1 MKKISLPNYMP
12 GLSRQILPKSRLYV
26 TVFTLLIL
34 VTYAWVPLQAQED
47 TKTVTGNDA
56 SSYRVQA
63 GDLLEISVWKEEG
76 LEKDVLVRPNG
87 GISFPLIGDL
97 AAQGKSVEQIRSEI
111 AARLTRYVPKPA
123 VTVAVKQVV
132 GNKVY
137 VIGRVNNPG
146 DFIVVQKIDVMQ
158 ALSMAGGTTS
168 FAKLNDIKIL
178 RRVGN
183 RQSVIG
189 FKYPEVVK
197 GRNVE
202 QNIILQSGDIVVVP

>member
-76 LEKDVLVRPNG
+76 LQKDVLVRPNG

-111 AARLTRYVPKPA
+111 AARLTSYVPNPA
-123 VTVAVKQVV
+123 VTVAVKQVI

-178 RRVGN
+178 RRVGD

>member
-12 GLSRQILPKSRLYV
+12 GLSRQILPKSRLYA

-47 TKTVTGNDA
+47 TKSVTGNDA

-63 GDLLEISVWKEEG
+63 GDILEISVWKEEG

-97 AAQGKSVEQIRSEI
+97 AAQGKPVEQIRSEI
-111 AARLTRYVPKPA
+111 AARLTSYVPNPA

>member
-97 AAQGKSVEQIRSEI
+97 VAQGKSVEQIRSEI
-111 AARLTRYVPKPA
+111 AARLTRFVPKPA

-137 VIGRVNNPG
+137 VIGRVNRPG

-183 RQSVIG
+183 TQSVIG

>member
-12 GLSRQILPKSRLYV
+12 GLRRQILPKSRLYV
-26 TVFTLLIL
+26 AVFTLLIL

-63 GDLLEISVWKEEG
+63 GDILEISVWKEEG
-76 LEKDVLVRPNG
+76 LQKDVLVRPKG

-137 VIGRVNNPG
+137 VIGRVNQPG
-146 DFIVVQKIDVMQ
+146 DFIVDHNIDVMQ
-158 ALSMAGGTTS
+158 ALSMAGGTTP

-183 RQSVIG
+183 RQTIIG

-197 GRNVE
+197 GRNLE
-202 QNIILQSGDIVVVP
+202 QNIILQGGDIVVVP

>member
-76 LEKDVLVRPNG
+76 LQKDVLVRPNG

-111 AARLTRYVPKPA
+111 AARLTSYVPNPA
-123 VTVAVKQVV
+123 VTVAVKQVI

-183 RQSVIG
+183 RQTVIG

>member
-76 LEKDVLVRPNG
+76 LQKDVLVRPNG

-111 AARLTRYVPKPA
+111 AARLTSYVPKPA

>member
-76 LEKDVLVRPNG
+76 LQKDVLVRPNG

-111 AARLTRYVPKPA
+111 AARLTRFVPKPA

-137 VIGRVNNPG
+137 VIGRVNKPG

-183 RQSVIG
+183 RQTVIG

>member
-63 GDLLEISVWKEEG
+63 GDILEISVWKEEG

-111 AARLTRYVPKPA
+111 AARLTSYVPNPA

>member
-12 GLSRQILPKSRLYV
+12 GLRRQILPKSRLYV

-111 AARLTRYVPKPA
+111 AARLTSYVPNPA
-123 VTVAVKQVV
+123 VTVAVKQVI

>member
-76 LEKDVLVRPNG
+76 LQKDVLVRPNG

-111 AARLTRYVPKPA
+111 AARLTSYVPNPA
-123 VTVAVKQVV
+123 VTVAVKQVI

>member
-56 SSYRVQA
+56 SSYGVQA

-76 LEKDVLVRPNG
+76 LQKDVLVRPNG

-97 AAQGKSVEQIRSEI
+97 AAQGKTVEQIGSEI
-111 AARLTRYVPKPA
+111 AARLTSYVPKPA

-137 VIGRVNNPG
+137 VIGRVNKPG

>member
-1 MKKISLPNYMP
+1 
-12 GLSRQILPKSRLYV
+12 
-26 TVFTLLIL
+26 
-34 VTYAWVPLQAQED
+34 
-47 TKTVTGNDA
+47 
-56 SSYRVQA
+56 
-63 GDLLEISVWKEEG
+63 
-76 LEKDVLVRPNG
+76 
-87 GISFPLIGDL
+87 
-97 AAQGKSVEQIRSEI
+97 
-111 AARLTRYVPKPA
+111 
-123 VTVAVKQVV
+123 
-132 GNKVY
+132 
-137 VIGRVNNPG
+137 
-146 DFIVVQKIDVMQ
+146 MQ